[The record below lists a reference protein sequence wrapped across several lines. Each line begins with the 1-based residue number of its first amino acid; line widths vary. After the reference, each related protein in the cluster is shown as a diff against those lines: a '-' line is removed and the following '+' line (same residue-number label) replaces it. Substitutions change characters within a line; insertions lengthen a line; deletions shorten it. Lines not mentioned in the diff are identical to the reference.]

1 MQAILGGIFCLEYP
15 SRRTEKVNCHFV
27 NYKLSFRKLHIFI
40 SQTTDFHFA
49 NYRFSFPKL
58 QTFISQTTNFKPNHP
73 FFFDFGIHY
82 TCSFPPLHF
91 SHFFFCNIFYKAR
104 PVATVHAVT
113 DCLLLILSEQGL
125 SILAPYAL
133 QQASKIKLFSVV
145 YLNFKFPTHP
155 PHRQFLIVWFF
166 VPCVSLWSLWNSY
179 CMGAVSVSNM
189 NSWVDKSS
197 GLLSKE

>member
-1 MQAILGGIFCLEYP
+1 MSFC
-15 SRRTEKVNCHFV
+15 
-27 NYKLSFRKLHIFI
+27 KLQTVI

-49 NYRFSFPKL
+49 NYRFSFRKL
-58 QTFISQTTNFKPNHP
+58 QILISQTTDFHFANYKFQTKPS

-166 VPCVSLWSLWNSY
+166 VPCVSL
-179 CMGAVSVSNM
+179 
-189 NSWVDKSS
+189 
-197 GLLSKE
+197 